1 MSPLLALQ
9 SGDTVGMQSLRD
21 MLLNGGP
28 LMVPLALCS
37 VVAVAY
43 IIERSIRLRSGRLG
57 SKRFGRSL
65 VDAITGGNP
74 TEAMRLCTT
83 DDSPQ
88 ARILGAGLK
97 RNGAPVMEVEKA
109 VEDAGAREVRRL
121 SANLKPLV
129 VVAMI
134 SPLLGLLGTV
144 WGMIEAF
151 SNIALKDGLGK
162 PELLASGISQ
172 ALITTAAGLAIAI
185 PTQAAYYYF
194 KGKIDRFVRATE
206 DLYLNVSDV
215 IHGSASASVEAAHA
229 HS

>member
-1 MSPLLALQ
+1 MHVLL
-9 SGDTVGMQSLRD
+9 MQSDETTNSLQT
-21 MLLNGGP
+21 MLMNGGP
-28 LMVPLALCS
+28 LMIPLALCS
-37 VVAVAY
+37 IVALAY
-43 IIERSIRLRSGRLG
+43 IIERTIRLRTGRLG
-57 SKRFGRSL
+57 GRRFGKDLLAAVTS
-65 VDAITGGNP
+65 GGA
-74 TEAMRLCTT
+74 TEGAKFCSEKN
-83 DDSPQ
+83 SPQ
-88 ARILGAGLK
+88 ARILEAGLK
-97 RNGAPVMEVEKA
+97 RNGSPSMEVEKA

-162 PELLASGISQ
+162 PEMLASGISQ

-185 PTQAAYYYF
+185 PTQAAYFFF

-206 DLYLNVSDV
+206 DLYLRVSDTV
-215 IHGSASASVEAAHA
+215 GGEAAHA